1 MFKHAKERR
10 VWWPVKLTNYDE
22 DGKHFTVEIR
32 VLFGLMPRAEREAI
46 TQRELESLAKA
57 AAEANANAKAAELD
71 TMASV
76 ATDRALAQLR
86 ERAKK
91 TDEQIAALCAHVHDW
106 RGVVDED
113 GERVTYSADVLR
125 DLLAYEDV
133 MLAFANAYAEA
144 SRGAV
149 AKN

>member
-1 MFKHAKERR
+1 MCE
-10 VWWPVKLTNYDE
+10 
-22 DGKHFTVEIR
+22 
-32 VLFGLMPRAEREAI
+32 
-46 TQRELESLAKA
+46 
-57 AAEANANAKAAELD
+57 
-71 TMASV
+71 
-76 ATDRALAQLR
+76 
-86 ERAKK
+86 
-91 TDEQIAALCAHVHDW
+91 HVHDW

-133 MLAFANAYAEA
+133 LLAFANAYAEA

>member
-57 AAEANANAKAAELD
+57 AAESTANAKAAELD
-71 TMASV
+71 TMATV

-113 GERVTYSADVLR
+113 GERVTYSVDVLR

>member
-1 MFKHAKERR
+1 MFKHAKERH
-10 VWWPVKLTNYDE
+10 VWWPVKMTSYDA
-22 DGKHFTVEIR
+22 DGKQTTHEIR
-32 VLFGLMPRAEREAI
+32 VLFELMPRAEREAI

-113 GERVTYSADVLR
+113 GERVTYSVDVLR

-133 MLAFANAYAEA
+133 MLAFANAYSEA

>member
-57 AAEANANAKAAELD
+57 AAESTANAKAAELD

>member
-10 VWWPVKLTNYDE
+10 VWWPVKMTSYDA
-22 DGKHFTVEIR
+22 DGKQTTHEIR